1 MHSINCDYKKVKYN
15 MKTTTLV
22 IGIVISLVIGGSI
35 GYFSGKGAN
44 DNSDQTKKLQD
55 SVTMMKEQSSSI
67 QKMAEMMKSSGLI
80 MQEMGTKYKDDEAIS
95 EGKDLQMI
103 GEKYMGENQKATEND
118 GTMKNL
124 MGN

>member
-1 MHSINCDYKKVKYN
+1 
-15 MKTTTLV
+15 MKTTTL
-22 IGIVISLVIGGSI
+22 IISIVISLVIGGSI
-35 GYFSGKGAN
+35 GYFSGKSTN
-44 DNSDQTKKLQD
+44 DNGDQTKKLQD

-67 QKMAEMMKSSGLI
+67 QKMAEMMKSSGLV
-80 MQEMGTKYKDDEAIS
+80 MQEVGIKYKDDEAIS

-103 GEKYMGENQKATEND
+103 GEKYMGANTKATENS